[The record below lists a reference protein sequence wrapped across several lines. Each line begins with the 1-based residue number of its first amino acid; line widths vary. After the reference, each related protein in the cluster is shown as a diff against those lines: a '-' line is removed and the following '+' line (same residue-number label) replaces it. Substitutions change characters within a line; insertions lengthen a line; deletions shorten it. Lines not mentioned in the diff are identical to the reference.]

1 MRTHKVQVSIAK
13 RLVVALS
20 LAIFPAVALAGP
32 SQATTLTVLNSVSNS
47 WRAIA
52 SSADGTK
59 LVAAPFGVDNIY
71 TSSDSG
77 GTWTKQAGS
86 AVKYY
91 TSIASS
97 TDGQTLAAV
106 ASDGF
111 VYISTDS
118 GVTWVNHNLSAS
130 PLFAS
135 QLRTVVMSG
144 DGTHLAVA
152 DVATGSASGGDLY
165 TSTDLGSTWI
175 RDHNSSDPSW
185 LGLTM
190 STDGLTMYAIPYGT
204 DAYPVIKGSYSAS
217 AWHWNTTTSGSHT
230 WKTIVASSDASKIV
244 ATSTLGIYYSTDSG
258 STWTLAPSTTS
269 LTGPVSVASDGVHF
283 VAIDPSSGGAIYS
296 SNPSLSSWTQVSS
309 TGITGKSWGSVV
321 SASSDGSKWIVGTYS
336 AGFIYK
342 LDING
347 VPLSTIATL
356 TLASTVKG
364 QAVSSL
370 GTPSSSLGA
379 GTTGSVT
386 ITSAKASDT
395 SESGSFMTNFVK
407 TDSGATINKVVKYAF
422 GAATT
427 NFGTTDS
434 AYTGGAIANNDLFV
448 IKVTAADGTTVL
460 YYRIYVV
467 VTTTV
472 STDATLSV
480 SSTVKGQALISLG
493 TPNASLSSSFAAG
506 SVTLTAAKGADTSGT
521 GSYVTSF
528 AKTDSG
534 ATVNRVVKYAAGASI
549 SDFATDPTYANGAI
563 SNGDFFIV
571 KVTAA
576 DGSTVLYYKIVVS
589 VTAPATTSTLN
600 SLTISSGSDALSPS
614 FSSGIHSYT
623 TTVANDVD
631 SITVTASFSGVGE
644 TVQINSN
651 SVSSGVPSGSLSL
664 TVGTPRVVPILATAQ
679 DGSTT
684 TYMLTVT
691 RAGAP
696 ISSWTKGGVAGAG
709 NKNWFGVASS
719 TDGSHLAAVVN
730 AGYIYTSSDHGNT
743 WVEQTS
749 SGSRNWIL
757 IASDSTGQHLSATES
772 TGRIY
777 TSVDWGATWSVGTNS
792 PTGTSGT
799 PLYGI
804 ASSSDG
810 STLASTVYGGFIYK
824 STTSGSSWDSTTA
837 GSANPSTGV
846 GPQNWRGIASSADGQ
861 KLLAANT
868 GGISGGLY
876 TSTDGGVTW
885 VQHIIESPA
894 THEWLS
900 VTSSSDGTVLAA
912 VDSSTN
918 GTGVGYIWRSTDS
931 GLTWQEIT
939 SAGAHAWWGISIS
952 GDGTKLAA
960 TYRTTAPVAGGILV
974 SYTSGQSWSKI
985 SDGVLS
991 WGRDFRF
998 VSVSGDGQ
1006 QILADVPN
1014 GDLYVT
1020 SMPTIATPVISIAST
1035 SESATAS
1042 TAIAGLTIT
1051 STGGSIDN
1059 FTISPAIG
1067 NGLSFNNSTG
1077 AITGTPSS
1085 AAPLVTY
1092 TITAWNGGGSA
1103 SVTYSIEV
1111 AAAPTPPSSPSPTST
1126 PDPAQTS
1133 SVTPPSTTGSGSVSG
1148 GNGYA
1153 VTGSFIAPIANITV
1167 DSHPLPSGSWIQTP
1181 SAVTI
1186 TMPPHSEGTVLIQI
1200 YNGQVPLLAP
1210 IPYVYSKSAASTSV
1224 PAPTP
1229 TPVPA
1234 TGPTGT
1240 GTGATVKPAPMP
1252 TPTPSSTTAARS
1264 GKPASDNSAA
1274 KSPVISFGNA
1284 QYRLAA
1290 SQQALLKQFNIS
1302 PTSTLVLTGYA
1313 SNTKGGDNLR
1323 ISLDRA
1329 LEVKSALLKLYPK
1342 LNITVKGLGTAP
1354 NPICNS
1360 AQNRCVVIQKSQ
1372 G

>member
-1 MRTHKVQVSIAK
+1 
-13 RLVVALS
+13 
-20 LAIFPAVALAGP
+20 
-32 SQATTLTVLNSVSNS
+32 
-47 WRAIA
+47 
-52 SSADGTK
+52 
-59 LVAAPFGVDNIY
+59 
-71 TSSDSG
+71 
-77 GTWTKQAGS
+77 
-86 AVKYY
+86 
-91 TSIASS
+91 
-97 TDGQTLAAV
+97 
-106 ASDGF
+106 
-111 VYISTDS
+111 
-118 GVTWVNHNLSAS
+118 
-130 PLFAS
+130 
-135 QLRTVVMSG
+135 
-144 DGTHLAVA
+144 
-152 DVATGSASGGDLY
+152 
-165 TSTDLGSTWI
+165 
-175 RDHNSSDPSW
+175 
-185 LGLTM
+185 
-190 STDGLTMYAIPYGT
+190 
-204 DAYPVIKGSYSAS
+204 
-217 AWHWNTTTSGSHT
+217 
-230 WKTIVASSDASKIV
+230 
-244 ATSTLGIYYSTDSG
+244 
-258 STWTLAPSTTS
+258 
-269 LTGPVSVASDGVHF
+269 
-283 VAIDPSSGGAIYS
+283 
-296 SNPSLSSWTQVSS
+296 
-309 TGITGKSWGSVV
+309 
-321 SASSDGSKWIVGTYS
+321 
-336 AGFIYK
+336 
-342 LDING
+342 
-347 VPLSTIATL
+347 
-356 TLASTVKG
+356 
-364 QAVSSL
+364 
-370 GTPSSSLGA
+370 
-379 GTTGSVT
+379 
-386 ITSAKASDT
+386 
-395 SESGSFMTNFVK
+395 
-407 TDSGATINKVVKYAF
+407 
-422 GAATT
+422 
-427 NFGTTDS
+427 
-434 AYTGGAIANNDLFV
+434 
-448 IKVTAADGTTVL
+448 
-460 YYRIYVV
+460 
-467 VTTTV
+467 
-472 STDATLSV
+472 
-480 SSTVKGQALISLG
+480 
-493 TPNASLSSSFAAG
+493 
-506 SVTLTAAKGADTSGT
+506 
-521 GSYVTSF
+521 
-528 AKTDSG
+528 
-534 ATVNRVVKYAAGASI
+534 
-549 SDFATDPTYANGAI
+549 
-563 SNGDFFIV
+563 
-571 KVTAA
+571 
-576 DGSTVLYYKIVVS
+576 
-589 VTAPATTSTLN
+589 
-600 SLTISSGSDALSPS
+600 
-614 FSSGIHSYT
+614 
-623 TTVANDVD
+623 
-631 SITVTASFSGVGE
+631 
-644 TVQINSN
+644 VQIDSN

-696 ISSWTKGGVAGAG
+696 ISSWTKGGVDGAG

-912 VDSSTN
+912 VDRSTN

-1167 DSHPLPSGSWIQTP
+1167 DSDPLPSGSWIQTP